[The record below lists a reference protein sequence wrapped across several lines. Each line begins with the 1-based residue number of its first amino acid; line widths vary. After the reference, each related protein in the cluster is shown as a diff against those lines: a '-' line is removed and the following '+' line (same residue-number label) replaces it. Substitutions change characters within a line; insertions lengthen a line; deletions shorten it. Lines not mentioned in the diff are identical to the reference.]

1 MIGIKVAAGLCV
13 TAGLLCQ
20 PARAQQQS
28 TDDQSPRMAL
38 GLIVKLKDAKPQSVV
53 RRAASRVSG
62 ETAQQ
67 LRMHMAAVAQR
78 KRISYLVQRP
88 TAFAATVIHPG
99 YVTSLADAQAQAARL
114 RTDPD
119 VEWVIVNEIEKPQA
133 VYPSHPFSSLPGTSA
148 QAWLQPATSYPG
160 AGNIEPAWA
169 KLTDGRTLSPV
180 VVAVLDTGILPH
192 PSLAGRYLPGYDFV
206 YRSVLSNDGDGLDAD
221 ATDPGDAL
229 TQEFINAHTDVFTG
243 RVGECG
249 NTPTRNSWHGV
260 EVAGVLA
267 GKLPGQ
273 AGVMAP
279 LGDPDGNAP
288 VILPVRVSGK
298 CGAEVSSIIE
308 GMLWSANVPYQGA
321 PSASINAHPAA
332 RVINLSYGGNGNCPT
347 SDPTDAGWLY
357 TQTIAVLK
365 TQGVLVVASAGNGN
379 GSIGNATPTR
389 PASCAD
395 VLAVTG
401 LNMRG
406 YKARYANLMASGVAV
421 ASGDVDSDGYFVDAG
436 IVTTTYDLQSA
447 PGAYGMNAVAGTS
460 FAAPQA
466 AGVAAM
472 MLAVNPNLSV
482 DELLQ
487 GIRESKADH
496 VASPNLA
503 GIAVADRPTAV
514 CTSSNR
520 AACICTTT
528 TCGWGV
534 LDAAAAV
541 DWAANPAHAGSF
553 TGPAAVSVST
563 TSYFTPARE
572 SSGTVASSGGG
583 GGGAIDGL
591 SLLALGGMAA
601 AAAYSSQRAR
611 KRQQRV

>member
-1 MIGIKVAAGLCV
+1 VI
-13 TAGLLCQ
+13 AGLLCY
-20 PARAQQQS
+20 PARAQQS
-28 TDDQSPRMAL
+28 ADDQSSRMAL

-53 RRAASRVSG
+53 RRPVSRLPS

-67 LRMHMAAVAQR
+67 LRMHMAAVTQR
-78 KRISYLVQRP
+78 KRVSYLVQRP
-88 TAFAATVIHPG
+88 TAFAASVIHSG
-99 YVTSLADAQAQAARL
+99 YATSLADAQAQAARL

-133 VYPSHPFSSLPGTSA
+133 LYPSHPFSSLPSTSA
-148 QAWLQPATSYPG
+148 QTWLQAATTYPG

-169 KLTDGRTLSPV
+169 KLTDGHNLSPV

-206 YRSVLSNDGDGLDAD
+206 YRTVLSGDGDGLDAD
-221 ATDPGDAL
+221 ATDPGDGV
-229 TQEFINAHTDVFTG
+229 TQAFIDAHPDVFTG
-243 RVGECG
+243 KPGECG
-249 NTPTRNSWHGV
+249 KTETSNSWHGL

-273 AGVMAP
+273 AGVLAP

-321 PSASINAHPAA
+321 PSASINSHPAA
-332 RVINLSYGGNGNCPT
+332 RVINLSYGSVGNCPT
-347 SDPTDAGWLY
+347 SDPSDAGWLY

-365 TQGVLVVASAGNGN
+365 TQGVLVVASAGNGDN
-379 GSIGNATPTR
+379 SGTPGYAAPTR
-389 PASCAD
+389 PANCAD

-406 YKARYANLMASGVAV
+406 YKARYANLLVNGVAV
-421 ASGDVDSDGYFVDAG
+421 ASGDGDSG
-436 IVTTTYDLQSA
+436 IVTTSYDSSSTPGVYDTYA
-447 PGAYGMNAVAGTS
+447 PAGTS

-472 MLAVNPNLSV
+472 MLAVNPNLTV
-482 DELLQ
+482 DELLY
-487 GIRESKADH
+487 GIKHNARPHVTSVPDLSVFASADLP
-496 VASPNLA
+496 VAACGP
-503 GIAVADRPTAV
+503 
-514 CTSSNR
+514 SNR
-520 AACICTTT
+520 GNCICTTA
-528 TCGWGV
+528 TCGAGI

-541 DWAANPAHAGSF
+541 DWAATYIGHF
-553 TGPAAVSVST
+553 TGPAAVSLAT
-563 TSYFTPARE
+563 TSYFVPSRDTPAMT
-572 SSGTVASSGGG
+572 SSGGGG
-583 GGGAIDGL
+583 GGGAIDGP
-591 SLLALGGMAA
+591 SLLALCGVAA
-601 AAAYSSQRAR
+601 ASAYSTKRSQGRRRAR
-611 KRQQRV
+611 A

>member
-1 MIGIKVAAGLCV
+1 V
-13 TAGLLCQ
+13 GLLCQ
-20 PARAQQQS
+20 PARAQQS
-28 TDDQSPRMAL
+28 ADDPSSRMAL

-53 RRAASRVSG
+53 RREASRLPS
-62 ETAQQ
+62 ETTQQ

-78 KRISYLVQRP
+78 KRVSYLVQRP
-88 TAFAATVIHPG
+88 TAFAASVIHSG
-99 YVTSLADAQAQAARL
+99 YATSLAEAQAQAARL

-133 VYPSHPFSSLPGTSA
+133 VYPSHPPSSLPSTSA
-148 QAWLQPATSYPG
+148 QTWLQSATASGYPG
-160 AGNIEPAWA
+160 IGNIEPAWA

-206 YRSVLSNDGDGLDAD
+206 YRTVLSNDGDGLDAD

-243 RVGECG
+243 RPGECG
-249 NTPTRNSWHGV
+249 NTPTHNSWHGL

-273 AGVMAP
+273 AGVLAP

-308 GMLWSANVPYQGA
+308 GMLWSANVPYQGT

-357 TQTIAVLK
+357 TKTIAVLK

-379 GSIGNATPTR
+379 GSVGNAAPTR

-406 YKARYANLMASGVAV
+406 YKARYANLLTNGVAV
-421 ASGDVDSDGYFVDAG
+421 ASGDVDVDGYFVDDG
-436 IVTTTYDLQSA
+436 IVTTTYDHPSS
-447 PGAYGMNAVAGTS
+447 PGTYSMIARAGTS
-460 FAAPQA
+460 FASPQA

-482 DELLQ
+482 DELLL
-487 GIRESKADH
+487 GIRQSAAAH
-496 VASPNLA
+496 VATPDVA
-503 GIAVADRPTAV
+503 GIAVLERPTAV
-514 CTSSNR
+514 CSASNR
-520 AACICTTT
+520 AACICNTS

-541 DWAANPAHAGSF
+541 DWAAGHAGSF
-553 TGPAAVSVST
+553 AGPAAVSD

-572 SSGTVASSGGG
+572 TQAMTSSSGGG
-583 GGGAIDGL
+583 GGGAMDGL
-591 SLLALGGMAA
+591 SLLALGGIAV
-601 AAAYSSQRAR
+601 AAAYSQRAQ
-611 KRQQRV
+611 KRQ